1 MESGESVSQGRSED
15 RAVRGFAIL
24 RRLHRR
30 AWAAVLS
37 GAACLVFS
45 LVLAVS
51 ALGASAGGTAASREA
66 TRPRTNTP
74 TSPPITRPRTSA
86 LAPKTAELSDPN
98 RVDPRL
104 VYGGLKPAPA
114 EQSPVLEPNDVN
126 LPAEPPV
133 LVAEEEP
140 SAMERLI
147 AGEIDPNVSTQL
159 KQFGYD
165 VFAAPVLT
173 FAPVTDVPV
182 GPDYVIGPGDSF
194 ILTLW
199 GRVDAQFLL
208 QVDRNGQV
216 VVPQVGAL
224 RVWGMKFSEMEDYLQ
239 HELSRK
245 YSDFKMSVAMDRLR
259 VIRVFVVGEASKPG
273 SYTISSLATVINALV
288 AADHVIIPVETSYLG
303 VSGLIELQRT
313 IEQVQTHFKP
323 DLNVLGFLPTLCEEQ
338 RSETR
343 EILEEMR
350 KRYKKLLLPAI
361 HKSSDLAYAHSSH
374 MDVFTYRP
382 PRNAGSQNIVSSSR
396 PTREYA
402 ELTDLVLKRTGARPG
417 ARGG

>member
-1 MESGESVSQGRSED
+1 MEFVIRRLITQVTEDRIGESGPAEVPLRKVVVA
-15 RAVRGFAIL
+15 AVMANPFVGGFAPDL
-24 RRLHRR
+24 SD
-30 AWAAVLS
+30 AVDYSPELGDLL
-37 GAACLVFS
+37 GAM
-45 LVLAVS
+45 AVS

-288 AADHVIIPVETSYLG
+288 AAGGPSK
-303 VSGLIELQRT
+303 SGSLRNIQLRRNGAEPMTVKMLAERGTGRIHGAQLVGDA
-313 IEQVQTHFKP
+313 VQYEDTY
-323 DLNVLGFLPTLCEEQ
+323 
-338 RSETR
+338 R
-343 EILEEMR
+343 
-350 KRYKKLLLPAI
+350 
-361 HKSSDLAYAHSSH
+361 LAYIRSPESI
-374 MDVFTYRP
+374 
-382 PRNAGSQNIVSSSR
+382 IVGLS
-396 PTREYA
+396 EQ
-402 ELTDLVLKRTGARPG
+402 LG
-417 ARGG
+417 